1 VQDDSNTRA
10 LPAFVPELL
19 APELPRLL
27 PVVEPV
33 APALLRLVD
42 PVAPALLVEEPLP
55 DSDDVLPAPVED
67 RLPLEA
73 AGAVDEVDVEP
84 VVELELPS
92 VELVELG
99 VKLIEPRASSTA
111 SGGAG
116 TVGSALLS
124 PVVVVVVVL
133 PVDVAPALE
142 LAVGDRLLV
151 DVPPAE
157 DVAPLLPPVAVDVVP
172 PVVEDVLPP
181 ALAVQLALPP
191 LAPLV
196 VPCAATGS
204 APARTSEAAAR
215 VGMKGFNLMNSSAC
229 LGQPGVVGW
238 LFGLRSR
245 PQKGGQ

>member
-1 VQDDSNTRA
+1 M
-10 LPAFVPELL
+10 PA
-19 APELPRLL
+19 LPRLL
-27 PVVEPV
+27 PPAVLVAEPV
-33 APALLRLVD
+33 APELLRLVD
-42 PVAPALLVEEPLP
+42 PVAPAVLVEEPVP
-55 DSDDVLPAPVED
+55 DSEEVPVAPVED

-73 AGAVDEVDVEP
+73 AGAVEEVEVDP
-84 VVELELPS
+84 VVELGLPS
-92 VELVELG
+92 VEVVELG
-99 VKLIEPRASSTA
+99 VRLMEPNASSTA

-116 TVGSALLS
+116 TVGSALLR

-133 PVDVAPALE
+133 PVEVAPALE

-157 DVAPLLPPVAVDVVP
+157 DVGPLVPPVAVDVVL

-215 VGMKGFNLMNSSAC
+215 VGMKGFNLMNSSAYLVARRC
-229 LGQPGVVGW
+229 WV
-238 LFGLRSR
+238 FGRRCR
-245 PQKGGQ
+245 PQKWGQ